1 MPLFRAS
8 SGLLS
13 QSSRRCGPNTEVTAE
28 VTMWPTRC
36 SGPWAFSLR
45 AIDVVSGQG
54 CFNLRA
60 ITGRLP
66 HPCSVSASR
75 LGSDR
80 RWTGWRPG
88 ILGLAPQSPTCAT
101 VAAGCRGCLTA
112 LRLFAGSEPTP
123 CAFARS
129 AMGPFYCPR
138 DQRIYLDTA
147 FFNDL
152 QNKFGGCTDSNAC
165 KFSEAYV
172 IAHEVGHHV
181 QNELGILPRVTQAQ
195 QASSSKAESNAL
207 QVRVELQA
215 DCLAGIWANRSQQK
229 NNFLDPGD
237 VDQALQTASA
247 IGDDRLQKESQGYVV
262 PDAFTHGTS
271 AQRKRWFMNGF
282 NSGEALGL
290 RCVLGAVAV
299 VQKAL
304 EPSGRSFGQSRREWL
319 GIGLPRGSSI
329 QSLPSTRTVCLES
342 TVFLI
347 SEIVWTWIV
356 FAHVFFD
363 LKPLNGGNDAIRGTR
378 RVEKLILIR
387 GKFLK

>member
-1 MPLFRAS
+1 MRTDDLRPS
-8 SGLLS
+8 SNVEDDREL
-13 QSSRRCGPNTEVTAE
+13 
-28 VTMWPTRC
+28 
-36 SGPWAFSLR
+36 
-45 AIDVVSGQG
+45 
-54 CFNLRA
+54 
-60 ITGRLP
+60 
-66 HPCSVSASR
+66 SASR
-75 LGSDR
+75 GGGGMPGGAGGLGIGTVIVIGLISWYFGIDPSVLLNGAQILSGGGSTTQQSDQAPPVTAGTPTDATGKFVALVLGDTED
-80 RWTGWRPG
+80 RWSEIFSASGKTYHP
-88 ILGLAPQSPTCAT
+88 PK
-101 VAAGCRGCLTA
+101 

-172 IAHEVGHHV
+172 IAHEIGHHV
-181 QNELGILPRVTQAQ
+181 QDELGILPRVMQAQ
-195 QASSSKAESNAL
+195 QASTSKAESNAL

-247 IGDDRLQKESQGYVV
+247 IGDDRLQKETQGYVV

-282 NSGEALGL
+282 DSGQLSA
-290 RCVLGAVAV
+290 CDTFSA
-299 VQKAL
+299 
-304 EPSGRSFGQSRREWL
+304 
-319 GIGLPRGSSI
+319 
-329 QSLPSTRTVCLES
+329 QSL
-342 TVFLI
+342 
-347 SEIVWTWIV
+347 
-356 FAHVFFD
+356 
-363 LKPLNGGNDAIRGTR
+363 
-378 RVEKLILIR
+378 
-387 GKFLK
+387 